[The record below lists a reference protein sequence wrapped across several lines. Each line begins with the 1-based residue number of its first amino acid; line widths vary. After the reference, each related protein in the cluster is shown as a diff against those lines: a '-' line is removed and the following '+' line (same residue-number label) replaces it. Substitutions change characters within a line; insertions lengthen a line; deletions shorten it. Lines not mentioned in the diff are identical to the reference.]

1 MNILLFGPPGAGKGT
16 QSAFLVEDLGM
27 KQISTGDM
35 LRAAIKNKTKLG
47 LEAKALIDSGGLVP
61 DNVVIGM
68 VDEELRALGGRD
80 FILDGFPRTIPQ
92 AKALDELLD
101 MTGITLEKAI
111 FLVVSNETLIKRLSG
126 RRTCRG
132 CGAVYHTETK
142 PLKDGKACDN
152 CGSTDVY
159 QREDDK
165 PEAIRTRLEV
175 YDKNTSPLKEFYS
188 KQGRLREVDGLGE
201 VTEVYKRIKKHLV

>member
-16 QSAFLVEDLGM
+16 QSSFLVEDLGM

-47 LEAKALIDSGGLVP
+47 LEAKALIDKGELVP

-68 VDEELRALGGRD
+68 VDEEFKSLGGKN

-101 MTGITLEKAI
+101 RSGIKLEKAI
-111 FLVVSNETLIKRLSG
+111 FLVVSNETLVKRLSG
-126 RRTCRG
+126 RRICRS
-132 CGAVYHTETK
+132 CGAVYHVESK
-142 PLKDGKACDN
+142 PLKNGKTCDV
-152 CGSTDVY
+152 CGSSDVY

-165 PEAIRTRLEV
+165 AEAIRNRLEV
-175 YDKNTSPLKEFYS
+175 YDKNTAPLKDFYQ
-188 KQGRLREVDGLGE
+188 KQGRLTEVDGLGE
-201 VTEVYKRIKKHLV
+201 VAEVYKRIKKLLV